1 MPKNRKR
8 IKIDNRFVISKNP
21 TKHRIGTRKSGS
33 SANLMSSA
41 ALLAVLEDKNKTK
54 WHQHARHVLS
64 SRGVKTI
71 LIKPSDN
78 TAAA

>member
-8 IKIDNRFVISKNP
+8 TKIDNRFVISKNP
-21 TKHRIGTRKSGS
+21 TKLKIGTRKSGS

-41 ALLAVLEDKNKTK
+41 ALLGVLEDSSKTK
-54 WHQHARHVLS
+54 WHNSARSVLRN
-64 SRGVKTI
+64 RGVKTI

-78 TAAA
+78 TVAA